1 LDAAAAGGIESHLG
15 ECPACKAEFDEVQR
29 LVVRLKGARAAAT
42 GLSLESRVMDRIIHE
57 QAEVIRRLQMRKR
70 IRLLGISGAL
80 TAAAALLIVAG
91 VMMSQ
96 PDNRILAAE
105 TLAQGAKAMPEIS
118 SVHIRGKMRTAPH
131 DNFSMIDTH
140 VDFVPIE
147 VWKQS
152 GEKTKWRVEKPGR
165 VAVMNGD
172 STIMWMKPV
181 NEVMK
186 LPQPTDGAFDTYWL
200 LSLTNVKA
208 LIDQELQ
215 TALARGWDMKL
226 AHEGTGGEKKLIV
239 TIEAKAEPI
248 EDVRWKNAFIDTSDT
263 RRVYRFDA
271 ATKRLQAIQIYLH
284 EKDQDVLIFES
295 ESIDYDQPMDSAV
308 FSLKLPDD
316 VVWLKEPGDLPDNVQ
331 SFLDAYMKAAPN
343 MSSVHIQGK
352 IRTPPGDNF
361 SAINPDLDFVPIESW
376 KQFGDIPKYR
386 VEKPER
392 VIVMDGD
399 TTVML
404 MKPNQ
409 AVKIPFATPG
419 AFDSRWMLDFSEVR
433 DLVAGIRNGLEAG
446 ADLKIANEDVNGVR
460 KLLVTYEEKAR
471 PIKGHELLKN
481 KSIGDADAR
490 RVYRFDAA
498 TKRLEK
504 ASIYVRDKDKE
515 ALIFETENIK
525 YDKPID
531 PATFVLDLPKD
542 VFWIQ
547 EPAKLPDNEKYEKMT
562 PKESAT
568 AFFEACSQE
577 KWDEVKKFWNG
588 PMEDLK
594 KYLGGLQV
602 ISIGEPFKVPLYP

>member
-1 LDAAAAGGIESHLG
+1 
-15 ECPACKAEFDEVQR
+15 
-29 LVVRLKGARAAAT
+29 
-42 GLSLESRVMDRIIHE
+42 
-57 QAEVIRRLQMRKR
+57 MRKR
-70 IRLLGISGAL
+70 IRLLGIGGVSDRGGSFAHYRGRADGSSP
-80 TAAAALLIVAG
+80 TTGSRPPRRLL
-91 VMMSQ
+91 
-96 PDNRILAAE
+96 
-105 TLAQGAKAMPEIS
+105 KARRRVPEIS

-131 DNFSMIDTH
+131 DNFSMISTH
-140 VDFVPIE
+140 LDFVPIE
-147 VWKQS
+147 VWKQF

-165 VAVMNGD
+165 VAVMDGA
-172 STIMWMKPV
+172 STIMWMKPI
-181 NEVMK
+181 NEAIK

-200 LSLTNVKA
+200 LSLTNVKV
-208 LIDQELQ
+208 LIEQELQ
-215 TALARGWDMKL
+215 TALAKGWDMKL

-263 RRVYRFDA
+263 RRVYSFDA
-271 ATKRLQAIQIYLH
+271 STKRLQAIQIYLH
-284 EKDQDVLIFES
+284 EKDKDVLIFES
-295 ESIDYDQPMDSAV
+295 DGIDYDQPMDAAV
-308 FSLKLPDD
+308 FSLKLPED
-316 VVWLKEPGDLPDNVQ
+316 VVWLKEPGDLPDNVKA
-331 SFLDAYMKAAPN
+331 FLDAYMKPAPN

-361 SAINPDLDFVPIESW
+361 SAINPDLDFVPIDLW
-376 KQFGDIPKYR
+376 KQFGEKPKYR

-404 MKPNQ
+404 MKPNE
-409 AVKIPFATPG
+409 AVKIPYATPG

-446 ADLKIANEDVNGVR
+446 ADLKIANEDVNGVK

-471 PIKGHELLKN
+471 LVKGKEYFKN
-481 KSIGDADAR
+481 KFIDDADAR

-504 ASIYVRDKDKE
+504 ASIYVREKDKE
-515 ALIFETENIK
+515 TLIFETENIE

-588 PMEDLK
+588 PVDERFK
-594 KYLGGLQV
+594 EFLGGLQV
-602 ISIGEPFKVPLYP
+602 ISLGEPFQAKPYPGWFVPYEIKFKNGESHKHNLAIRNDNPAKRYVVDGGL